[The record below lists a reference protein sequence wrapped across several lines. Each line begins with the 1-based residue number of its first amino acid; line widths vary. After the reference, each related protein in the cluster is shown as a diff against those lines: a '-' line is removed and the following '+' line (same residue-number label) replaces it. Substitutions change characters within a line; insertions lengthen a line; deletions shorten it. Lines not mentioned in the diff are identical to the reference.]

1 MPRTS
6 LVAAAIAGLSLS
18 PLACAENLT
27 PNLKFN
33 GFATVTTAVVDD
45 PQGGVYLND
54 LFDYGGIGKD
64 PEFGLESLIGL
75 QFDYRVN
82 DKTNVV
88 AQLVAEGRN
97 YYDVRAEWAYIAH
110 EVNDNLRVRAGRFA
124 LPTFTWSDTIKVGQ
138 SYPWARLPVEA
149 YFGVPVTNFD
159 GVDLLYRRP
168 LGNWNFNAQILGGGS
183 STERFR
189 TRNAHGLN
197 ASLSSD
203 SLTVR
208 AGMVISDLTLPVECS
223 IPVGNPLN
231 PLPVPIPLDPCPLSV
246 SEERTRFA
254 NLGAVYDDG
263 TWFAAAE
270 LAQLEINGWL
280 NDWNAGYVSLGRY
293 VGRWLPYVLA
303 SKINTYNGDE
313 CLAPAVAGF
322 CNLSAQYNEQTTY
335 ALGARYALTNST
347 SLKGQIDRVHDF
359 NNTQG
364 FLNDGPTPPDAF
376 HVFTLSLTTAF

>member
-1 MPRTS
+1 MFRITPLATA
-6 LVAAAIAGLSLS
+6 VALSGLAGLAS
-18 PLACAENLT
+18 AENLT

-33 GFATVTTAVVDD
+33 GFATVSAAVVDD
-45 PQGGVYLND
+45 PQGGAYLND
-54 LFDYGGIGKD
+54 LFGYGGIGKD
-64 PEFGLESLIGL
+64 PELGLESLIGL
-75 QFDYRVN
+75 QFDYRIN

-110 EVNDNLRVRAGRFA
+110 ELNDNVRVRAGRFA

-168 LGNWNFNAQILGGGS
+168 VGDWNFNAQALVGGS
-183 STERFR
+183 STDRFR

-197 ASLSSD
+197 ASLSND
-203 SLTVR
+203 SFTVR
-208 AGMVISDLTLPVECS
+208 AGIIVSDLTLPVEC
-223 IPVGNPLN
+223 L
-231 PLPVPIPLDPCPLSV
+231 PLPACPLSV
-246 SEERTRFA
+246 SEERTLFS
-254 NLGAVYDDG
+254 NIGTVYDDG
-263 TWFAAAE
+263 NWFFAAE

-280 NDWNAGYVSLGRY
+280 NDWNAGYVSAGRY
-293 VGRWLPYVLA
+293 VGAWLPFVLA

-313 CLAPAVAGF
+313 CAKLNASISPIPPLCDIAT
-322 CNLSAQYNEQTTY
+322 QYNEQTTY
-335 ALGARYALTNST
+335 AVGVRYAINSNV
-347 SLKGQIDRVHDF
+347 SLKGQIDHVHDF

-364 FLNDGPTPPDAF
+364 FLDGGPTPPDSF
-376 HVFTLSLTTAF
+376 NVFTVSLTTAF

>member
-1 MPRTS
+1 MPRTP
-6 LVAAAIAGLSLS
+6 LVAAAIASLS
-18 PLACAENLT
+18 FSGLASAENLT

-33 GFATVTTAVVDD
+33 GFATVTAAVVDD
-45 PQGGVYLND
+45 PQGGSYLD
-54 LFDYGGIGKD
+54 DIFGYGGIGKD

-75 QFDYRVN
+75 QFDYRLN
-82 DKTNVV
+82 EKTNVV

-97 YYDVRAEWAYIAH
+97 YYDVRAEWAYISH
-110 EVNDNLRVRAGRFA
+110 EINDNLRVRAGRFA

-208 AGMVISDLTLPVECS
+208 AGVIVSDLTLPVECQ
-223 IPVGNPLN
+223 
-231 PLPVPIPLDPCPLSV
+231 PIDPCPLNV

-270 LAQLEINGWL
+270 FAQLEINGWL

-293 VGRWLPYVLA
+293 VGHWLPYVLA

-313 CLAPAVAGF
+313 CLGLNAAIAPLPPL
-322 CNLSAQYNEQTTY
+322 CNIATQYNEQTTY

-364 FLNDGPTPPDAF
+364 FLNNGPTPPDAF
-376 HVFTLSLTTAF
+376 HVFTFSLTTAF